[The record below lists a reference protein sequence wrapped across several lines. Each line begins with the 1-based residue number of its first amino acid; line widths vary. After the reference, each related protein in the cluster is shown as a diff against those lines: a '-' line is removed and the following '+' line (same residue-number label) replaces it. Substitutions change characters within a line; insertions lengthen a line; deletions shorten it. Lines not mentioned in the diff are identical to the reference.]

1 MAKQET
7 QSPASAL
14 AILRRREVEARTGLG
29 CSTIYDGIKAGTFPA
44 PVALSS
50 RCVRFRSDLVAAWM
64 EAQATAV
71 DMTRS
76 ARTAKASKAMARRR
90 GLAAV

>member
-1 MAKQET
+1 M
-7 QSPASAL
+7 QSAPFKYIDYPQVCELVGLSKTP
-14 AILRRREVEARTGLG
+14 IRER
-29 CSTIYDGIKAGTFPA
+29 IKAGTFPA